1 MICEFIRQN
10 YAVNKEYA
18 KIKYVEG
25 LRMFEILQIEA
36 CAKAELE
43 IHFKFKNQ
51 IPKVLGVKR
60 TISQTSNPCSNKL

>member
-1 MICEFIRQN
+1 M
-10 YAVNKEYA
+10 NKEYA